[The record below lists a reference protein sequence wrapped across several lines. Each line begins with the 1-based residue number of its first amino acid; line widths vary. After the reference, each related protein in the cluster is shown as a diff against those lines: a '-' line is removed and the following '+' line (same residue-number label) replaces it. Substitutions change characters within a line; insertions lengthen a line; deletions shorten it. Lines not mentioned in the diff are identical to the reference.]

1 MVDRRDNAGE
11 KRMKTLR
18 WGIGLAAVLTVTT
31 AHAAP
36 ETHDGFYFKLN
47 FGSGST
53 VIETVEE
60 PSSSIEGASGAFGLS
75 LGYMVVQDLGLYVL
89 LSGNSILGPTFRDAD
104 GSTSTADDKVEVGV
118 GGLGIGAVY
127 YFMPVNMYVAGSLIS
142 DSMTFRVDGENYDT
156 ETTGLGMEL
165 VVGKEWWVSDEW
177 GLGIAASLRASALE
191 SSSELATEWSA
202 ASFNVLLSATYN

>member
-1 MVDRRDNAGE
+1 MRVMFWVALVTISLG
-11 KRMKTLR
+11 
-18 WGIGLAAVLTVTT
+18 AAS